1 MEIKKGDW
9 FECKV
14 RYEKTQEDGMLKSV
28 TETYVVD
35 GINFGDAFN
44 RMCENTIKQLCT
56 EEFEIVGMKKA
67 QYAEIALHKL
77 IGNVFYRVKINMIT
91 IDEKTDKQKKTPMY
105 LLVRADNINEAR
117 KAVDDEYMKGTMI
130 DYEISS
136 VVETKIV
143 EFHNS
148 W

>member
-1 MEIKKGDW
+1 MEVKRGKW

-14 RYEKTQEDGMLKSV
+14 RYEQTQDDGMPKSV

-35 GINFGDAFN
+35 GIDFGDAFKCI
-44 RMCENTIKQLCT
+44 CEYAIKNIAN
-56 EEFEIVGMKKA
+56 EFEIVAMKMA
-67 QYAEIALHKL
+67 QYAEIALYKSM
-77 IGNVFYRVKINMIT
+77 GNVFYRVKINMIT
-91 IDEKTDKQKKTPMY
+91 IDEKTDKQKKTPLF

-117 KAVDDEYMKGTMI
+117 KAVDDEYMKGTMT

-136 VVETKIV
+136 VVEKKIV

-148 W
+148 

>member
-1 MEIKKGDW
+1 MEIKRGDW

-14 RYEKTQEDGMLKSV
+14 RYEQTQDDGMPKSV

-35 GINFGDAFN
+35 GIDFGDAFKN
-44 RMCENTIKQLCT
+44 ISEYAIKRIAN
-56 EEFEIVGMKKA
+56 EFEIVAMKKA
-67 QYAEIALHKL
+67 QYAEIALYKSM
-77 IGNVFYRVKINMIT
+77 GNVFYRVKINMIT
-91 IDEKTDKQKKTPMY
+91 IDEKTDKQKKAPMF

-117 KAVDDEYMKGTMI
+117 KAVDDEYMKGTMT

-143 EFHNS
+143 DFYHS

>member
-1 MEIKKGDW
+1 MEIKRSDW

-14 RYEKTQEDGMLKSV
+14 RYEKTQEDGMPKSV

-35 GINFGDAFN
+35 GIDFGDAFKN
-44 RMCENTIKQLCT
+44 ISEYAIKRIAN
-56 EEFEIVGMKKA
+56 EFEIVAMKKA
-67 QYAEIALHKL
+67 QYAEIALYNS

-91 IDEKTDKQKKTPMY
+91 IDEKTDKQKKTPMF

-117 KAVDDEYMKGTMI
+117 KAVDDEYMKGTMV
-130 DYEISS
+130 DYVISS
-136 VVETKIV
+136 VDETKIV

-148 W
+148 

>member
-1 MEIKKGDW
+1 MEVINRSKW

-14 RYEKTQEDGMLKSV
+14 RYEKTQEGGMPKLV

-35 GINFGDAFN
+35 GIDFGDAFKDI
-44 RMCENTIKQLCT
+44 CEYAIKNIT
-56 EEFEIVGMKKA
+56 NEFEIVAMRKA
-67 QYAEIALHKL
+67 QYVDIALYNS

-91 IDEKTDKQKKTPMY
+91 IDEKTDKQKKTPMF

-143 EFHNS
+143 DFYYS
-148 W
+148 R

>member
-1 MEIKKGDW
+1 MEIKRSDW

-14 RYEKTQEDGMLKSV
+14 RYEKTQEDGMPKLV

-35 GINFGDAFN
+35 GIDFGDAFKN
-44 RMCENTIKQLCT
+44 ISEYAIKRIAD
-56 EEFEIVGMKKA
+56 EFEIVAMKKA
-67 QYAEIALHKL
+67 QYAEIALYNS

-91 IDEKTDKQKKTPMY
+91 IDEKTDKQKKTPMF

-148 W
+148 

>member
-1 MEIKKGDW
+1 MEVKRGKW

-14 RYEKTQEDGMLKSV
+14 RYEQTQDDGMPKMV

-35 GINFGDAFN
+35 GADFGDAFKN
-44 RMCENTIKQLCT
+44 ISEYAIKRIAN
-56 EEFEIVGMKKA
+56 EFEIVAMKMT
-67 QYAEIALHKL
+67 QYSEIALYNS

-91 IDEKTDKQKKTPMY
+91 IDEKTDKQKKTPMF

-117 KAVDDEYMKGTMI
+117 KAVDDEYMKGTMT
-130 DYEISS
+130 DYVISS
-136 VVETKIV
+136 VDETKIV

-148 W
+148 

>member
-1 MEIKKGDW
+1 MEVINRSKW

-14 RYEKTQEDGMLKSV
+14 RYEKTQEDGMPKKV

-56 EEFEIVGMKKA
+56 EEFEIVAMKMA
-67 QYAEIALHKL
+67 QYAEIALYNS

-91 IDEKTDKQKKTPMY
+91 IDEKTDKQKKTPMF

-148 W
+148 

>member
-1 MEIKKGDW
+1 MEIKRGDW

-14 RYEKTQEDGMLKSV
+14 RYEQTQDDGMPKSV

-35 GINFGDAFN
+35 GIDFGDAFKN
-44 RMCENTIKQLCT
+44 ISEYAIKRIAN
-56 EEFEIVGMKKA
+56 EFEIVAMKKA
-67 QYAEIALHKL
+67 QYAEIAIYNS

-91 IDEKTDKQKKTPMY
+91 IDEKTDKQKKTPMF

-117 KAVDDEYMKGTMI
+117 KAVDDEYMKSTMI

-148 W
+148 

>member
-1 MEIKKGDW
+1 MEVKRGKW

-14 RYEKTQEDGMLKSV
+14 RYEQTQDDGMPKSV

-35 GINFGDAFN
+35 GIDFGDAFKGI
-44 RMCENTIKQLCT
+44 CEYAIKNIAD
-56 EEFEIVGMKKA
+56 EFEIVAMKMA
-67 QYAEIALHKL
+67 QYAEIALYKSM
-77 IGNVFYRVKINMIT
+77 GNVFYRVKINIIT
-91 IDEKTDKQKKTPMY
+91 IDEKTNKQKKMPLF

-117 KAVDDEYMKGTMI
+117 KAVDDEYMKGTMT
-130 DYEISS
+130 DYVISS
-136 VVETKIV
+136 VDETKIV

>member
-1 MEIKKGDW
+1 MEVKTGNW

-14 RYEKTQEDGMLKSV
+14 RYEKTQEDGMPKKV

-44 RMCENTIKQLCT
+44 RMCENTIKEICS
-56 EEFEIVGMKKA
+56 EEFEIVAMKKA
-67 QYAEIALHKL
+67 QYAEIALYKSM
-77 IGNVFYRVKINMIT
+77 GNVFYRVKINMIT
-91 IDEKTDKQKKTPMY
+91 IDEKTDKQKKTPMF

-117 KAVDDEYMKGTMI
+117 KAVDDEYMKGTII

-148 W
+148 

>member
-1 MEIKKGDW
+1 MEVKTGNW

-14 RYEKTQEDGMLKSV
+14 RYEKTQEDDIPKKV
-28 TETYVVD
+28 TETYVID

-44 RMCENTIKQLCT
+44 RMCENTIKEICS
-56 EEFEIVGMKKA
+56 EEFEIVAMKMA
-67 QYAEIALHKL
+67 QYAEIALYKSM
-77 IGNVFYRVKINMIT
+77 GNVFYRVKINMIT
-91 IDEKTDKQKKTPMY
+91 IDEKTDKQKKTPMF

-117 KAVDDEYMKGTMI
+117 KAVDDEYMKGTMV

-143 EFHNS
+143 DFYYS
-148 W
+148 C

>member
-1 MEIKKGDW
+1 MEVKRGKW

-14 RYEKTQEDGMLKSV
+14 RYEQIQDDGMPKSV

-35 GINFGDAFN
+35 GIDFGDAFKGIF
-44 RMCENTIKQLCT
+44 EYAIKNIAG
-56 EEFEIVGMKKA
+56 EFEIVAMKMA
-67 QYAEIALHKL
+67 QYAEIALYKSQ
-77 IGNVFYRVKINMIT
+77 GNVFYRVKINMIT
-91 IDEKTDKQKKTPMY
+91 IDEKTDKQKKTPLF

-117 KAVDDEYMKGTMI
+117 KAVDDEYMKGTMT

-143 EFHNS
+143 DFYCS
-148 W
+148 

>member
-14 RYEKTQEDGMLKSV
+14 RYEQTQDDGMLKSV

-35 GINFGDAFN
+35 GIDFGDAFKGI
-44 RMCENTIKQLCT
+44 CEYAIKRIAN
-56 EEFEIVGMKKA
+56 EFEIVAMKKA
-67 QYAEIALHKL
+67 QYAEIALYNS

-91 IDEKTDKQKKTPMY
+91 IDEKTDKQKKTPMF

-117 KAVDDEYMKGTMI
+117 KAVDDEYMKVTMI

-148 W
+148 

>member
-1 MEIKKGDW
+1 MEIKRSDW

-14 RYEKTQEDGMLKSV
+14 RYEKTQEDGMPKKV

-44 RMCENTIKQLCT
+44 RMCENTIKEICS
-56 EEFEIVGMKKA
+56 EEFEIVAMKKA
-67 QYAEIALHKL
+67 QYAEIALYKSM
-77 IGNVFYRVKINMIT
+77 GNVFYRVKINMIT
-91 IDEKTDKQKKTPMY
+91 IDEKTDKQKKTPMF

-117 KAVDDEYMKGTMI
+117 KAVDDEYMKGTMT

-143 EFHNS
+143 EFHHS
-148 W
+148 

>member
-1 MEIKKGDW
+1 MEIKRGDW

-14 RYEKTQEDGMLKSV
+14 RYEQTQDDGMPKSV

-35 GINFGDAFN
+35 GIDFGDAFKN
-44 RMCENTIKQLCT
+44 ISEYAIKRIAN
-56 EEFEIVGMKKA
+56 EFEIVAMKKA
-67 QYAEIALHKL
+67 QYAEIALYKSM
-77 IGNVFYRVKINMIT
+77 GNVFYRVKINMIT
-91 IDEKTDKQKKTPMY
+91 IDEKTDKQKKTPLC

-117 KAVDDEYMKGTMI
+117 KAVDDEYMKDTMI

-143 EFHNS
+143 DFYHS
-148 W
+148 

>member
-1 MEIKKGDW
+1 MEVKRGKW

-14 RYEKTQEDGMLKSV
+14 RYEQTQDDGMLKSV

-35 GINFGDAFN
+35 GIDFGDAFKGI
-44 RMCENTIKQLCT
+44 CEYAIKHIAN
-56 EEFEIVGMKKA
+56 EFEIVAMKMA
-67 QYAEIALHKL
+67 QYAEIALYNS

-91 IDEKTDKQKKTPMY
+91 IDEKTDKQKKTPLF
-105 LLVRADNINEAR
+105 LLVRADNINGAR
-117 KAVDDEYMKGTMI
+117 KAVDDEYMKGTMT

-143 EFHNS
+143 DFYYS
-148 W
+148 

>member
-1 MEIKKGDW
+1 MEIKRGDW

-14 RYEKTQEDGMLKSV
+14 RYEQTQDDGMPKSV

-35 GINFGDAFN
+35 GIDFGDAFKN
-44 RMCENTIKQLCT
+44 ISEYAIKRIAN
-56 EEFEIVGMKKA
+56 EFEIVAMKKA
-67 QYAEIALHKL
+67 QYAEIALYKSM
-77 IGNVFYRVKINMIT
+77 GNVFYRVKINMIT
-91 IDEKTDKQKKTPMY
+91 IDEKTDKQKKTPMF

-117 KAVDDEYMKGTMI
+117 KAVDDEYMKGTMT

-143 EFHNS
+143 DFYHP
-148 W
+148 

>member
-14 RYEKTQEDGMLKSV
+14 RYEKTQEDGMPKMV

-35 GINFGDAFN
+35 GIDFGDAFKN
-44 RMCENTIKQLCT
+44 ISEYAIKRIAN
-56 EEFEIVGMKKA
+56 EFEIVAMKKA
-67 QYAEIALHKL
+67 QYAEIALYNS

-91 IDEKTDKQKKTPMY
+91 IDEKTDKQKKTPMF

-117 KAVDDEYMKGTMI
+117 KAVDDEYMKGTMT

-148 W
+148 

>member
-1 MEIKKGDW
+1 MEVKTGNW

-14 RYEKTQEDGMLKSV
+14 RYEKTQEDGMPKSV

-35 GINFGDAFN
+35 GIDFGDAFKN
-44 RMCENTIKQLCT
+44 ISEYAIKNIAG
-56 EEFEIVGMKKA
+56 EFDIVAMKKA
-67 QYAEIALHKL
+67 QYAEIA
-77 IGNVFYRVKINMIT
+77 IYNSMGNVFYRVKINMIT
-91 IDEKTDKQKKTPMY
+91 IDEKTDKQKKTPMF

-148 W
+148 

>member
-1 MEIKKGDW
+1 MEVKTGNW

-14 RYEKTQEDGMLKSV
+14 RYEKTQDDGMPKSV

-35 GINFGDAFN
+35 GIDFGDAFKN
-44 RMCENTIKQLCT
+44 ISEYAIKRIAN
-56 EEFEIVGMKKA
+56 EFEIVAMKKA
-67 QYAEIALHKL
+67 QYAEIALYNS

-91 IDEKTDKQKKTPMY
+91 IDEKTDKQKKTPMF

-117 KAVDDEYMKGTMI
+117 KAVDDEYMKGTMV

-148 W
+148 

>member
-14 RYEKTQEDGMLKSV
+14 RYEKTQEDSMPKLV

-56 EEFEIVGMKKA
+56 EEFEIVAMKMA
-67 QYAEIALHKL
+67 QYSEIALYKSM
-77 IGNVFYRVKINMIT
+77 GNVFYRVKINMIT
-91 IDEKTDKQKKTPMY
+91 IDEKTDKQKKTPMF

-117 KAVDDEYMKGTMI
+117 KAVDDEYMKGTMT

-148 W
+148 

>member
-1 MEIKKGDW
+1 MEVKRGKW

-14 RYEKTQEDGMLKSV
+14 RYEQTQDDGMPKSV

-35 GINFGDAFN
+35 GIDFGDAFKGI
-44 RMCENTIKQLCT
+44 CEYAIKNIT
-56 EEFEIVGMKKA
+56 NEFDIVAMKMA
-67 QYAEIALHKL
+67 QYAEIALYKSQ
-77 IGNVFYRVKINMIT
+77 GNVFYRVKINMIT
-91 IDEKTDKQKKTPMY
+91 IDEKTNKQKKTPIF

-117 KAVDDEYMKGTMI
+117 KAVDDEYMKGTMT

-143 EFHNS
+143 DFYYS
-148 W
+148 

>member
-14 RYEKTQEDGMLKSV
+14 RYEKTQDDGMPKSV

-56 EEFEIVGMKKA
+56 EEFEIVAMKMA
-67 QYAEIALHKL
+67 QYAEIALYKSM
-77 IGNVFYRVKINMIT
+77 GNVFYRVKINMIT
-91 IDEKTDKQKKTPMY
+91 IDEKTDKQKKTPMF

-117 KAVDDEYMKGTMI
+117 KAVDDEYMKGTMT

>member
-1 MEIKKGDW
+1 MEIKRGDW

-14 RYEKTQEDGMLKSV
+14 RYEQTQDDGMPKSV
-28 TETYVVD
+28 TETQVLD
-35 GINFGDAFN
+35 GIEVGDAFKN
-44 RMCENTIKQLCT
+44 ISEYAIKRIAN
-56 EEFEIVGMKKA
+56 EFEIVAMKKA
-67 QYAEIALHKL
+67 QYAEIALYKSM
-77 IGNVFYRVKINMIT
+77 GNVFYRVKINMIT

-117 KAVDDEYMKGTMI
+117 KAVDDEYMKDTMI

-143 EFHNS
+143 EFHNT
-148 W
+148 

>member
-1 MEIKKGDW
+1 MEIKRSDW

-14 RYEKTQEDGMLKSV
+14 RYEKTQEDGMPKKV

-44 RMCENTIKQLCT
+44 RMCENTIKEICS
-56 EEFEIVGMKKA
+56 EEFEIVGMNMARYKDIVTVNSISDK
-67 QYAEIALHKL
+67 
-77 IGNVFYRVKINMIT
+77 FFRVKINVIT
-91 IDEKTDKQKKTPMY
+91 IDEKTDKQKKTPMF

-117 KAVDDEYMKGTMI
+117 KAVDDEYMKDTMI

-143 EFHNS
+143 DFYHS
-148 W
+148 

>member
-1 MEIKKGDW
+1 MEVKRGKW

-14 RYEKTQEDGMLKSV
+14 RYEQTQDDGMPKLV

-35 GINFGDAFN
+35 GIDFGNAFK
-44 RMCENTIKQLCT
+44 CISGYAIKNIAD
-56 EEFEIVGMKKA
+56 EFDIVAMKMA
-67 QYAEIALHKL
+67 QYAEIALYKSQ
-77 IGNVFYRVKINMIT
+77 GNVFYRVKINMIT
-91 IDEKTDKQKKTPMY
+91 IDEKTDKQKKTPMF

-117 KAVDDEYMKGTMI
+117 KAVDDEYMKGTMA

-143 EFHNS
+143 DFYYS
-148 W
+148 

>member
-1 MEIKKGDW
+1 MEIKRSDW

-14 RYEKTQEDGMLKSV
+14 RYEKTQEDGMQKMV

-35 GINFGDAFN
+35 GIDFGDAFKN
-44 RMCENTIKQLCT
+44 ISEYAIKRIAN
-56 EEFEIVGMKKA
+56 EFEIVAMKKA
-67 QYAEIALHKL
+67 QYAEIALYNS

-91 IDEKTDKQKKTPMY
+91 IDEKTDKQKKTPMF

>member
-1 MEIKKGDW
+1 MEVKRGKW

-14 RYEKTQEDGMLKSV
+14 RYEKTQEDGMPKKV

-44 RMCENTIKQLCT
+44 RMCENTIKEICS
-56 EEFEIVGMKKA
+56 EEFEIVAMKMA
-67 QYAEIALHKL
+67 QYAEIALYKSM
-77 IGNVFYRVKINMIT
+77 GNVFYRVKINMIT
-91 IDEKTDKQKKTPMY
+91 IDEKTDKQKKTPMF

-117 KAVDDEYMKGTMI
+117 KAVDDEYMKGTMT

-143 EFHNS
+143 DFYHS
-148 W
+148 